1 MSFLSLQQDVAIL
14 FYATLGKQADS
25 ETLNFFAKQL
35 DLGRYNKSQLA
46 NTFIQSQDGH
56 QRYDGLTT
64 AQKIQY
70 IYKNTT
76 GESPSSNLLAT
87 LVAQVNAGQSLG
99 QLTKDLIGG
108 VKSYTGS
115 NAHQVG
121 QQHHLLEVIETTL
134 YPALSPY
141 PDNAAAAADIQ
152 AMFYVV
158 GSLIAA
164 DGVNYWSSILAQ
176 GKANANYIAGRF
188 VDTRSG
194 LKELSNEEFVKTV
207 YKNTFG
213 VDAGASEIASYVAG
227 LNNNTE
233 TRGDVLMRL
242 ITDIRNDTSHDT
254 AKQNFQNAT
263 HVYAAG
269 ELPALNYQETV
280 ALLFLQLAKN
290 TLLNASGLDS
300 FSKFL
305 ASGKSDLDLLTLLA
319 KSTHFQDATNF
330 AKVYAKLYG
339 TTLNDLQKQAIL
351 QQAGNNPL
359 QATLNIID
367 TFRHGEAPL
376 DSGPVPSIDDMVNLE
391 YKIGSELGYQI
402 RGNLSLSN
410 TDGTLTGPLNSGVQH
425 TLSHAEIA
433 QLLQITLNVD
443 VGVAVDLSFAKSL
456 QQVSL
461 QGDFAASLTTLN
473 SLKSKSVTLNLT
485 DKNVANTAGL
495 VEFTNGQNS
504 SILTDQLNVAATHA
518 RLNLNGASEIRL
530 LWKGNAFP
538 DGSNRVSSD
547 FTATLTS
554 TKYDSSFG
562 IVSANF
568 ITKDVLLTSAP
579 GGSVEGVI
587 QSNLNQFLHFQF
599 IDLAYYRGTA
609 NIYLYGKLVA
619 TESTNVFD
627 AGLLD
632 QTASI
637 YNEHY
642 ADVSS
647 LTQAEAAQKDSTG
660 TIWTG
665 SRGFNLSGFADNVH
679 VINVS
684 LSHMTTLRISDNASS
699 KSKVHLETVN
709 GSEAPHW
716 NMEIGNSKTSTVD
729 GGTVSLT
736 SHSTAVSGESLS
748 IASWGTS
755 NNILTLAGGSTHIET
770 LELYGSTTLNL
781 TIKADFSDS
790 LKNIVIPVIEDPWS
804 NPPVITANL
813 TLEKGGTG
821 GGEFYQLLQSL
832 SNHSAYDGL
841 IDQLSGDQLTI
852 AYTATN
858 SFSIQGNTTLTR
870 YQGGD
875 PYSGSN
881 KISFNS
887 SSIDSMVTIEKLET
901 SDTIFLGKGAEQWK
915 FGSHTSQTMAV
926 YGSVSKPTAV
936 DALFNSLTVES
947 KDNGQDIFAKALDKI
962 TNGASKS
969 SLAEVGAVK
978 IGNNV
983 YVVVDNN
990 HNQQFDQDDS
1000 VFSLGDKDVYQI
1012 AGNVHYQAPSVTL
1025 NGIHQGVDEAI
1036 IA

>member
-25 ETLNFFAKQL
+25 ETLNFFARQL
-35 DLGRYNKSQLA
+35 DLGQYNKGQLA
-46 NTFIQSQDGH
+46 DKFIRSQDGH

-115 NAHQVG
+115 DAHQIG
-121 QQHHLLEVIETTL
+121 QQQHLFEVIETTL

-141 PDNAAAAADIQ
+141 PANAAAAADIQ

-164 DGVNYWSSILAQ
+164 DGVNYWSSILAE
-176 GKANANYIAGRF
+176 GKASANYIAGRF

-213 VDAGASEIASYVAG
+213 VEAGASEIASYVAG

-242 ITDIRNDTSHDT
+242 ITDIRNDTTHDT

-290 TLLNASGLDS
+290 TTLNASGLDS

-330 AKVYAKLYG
+330 AKVYTKLYG

-376 DSGPVPSIDDMVNLE
+376 DSGPVPSIDDMVNVE

-402 RGNLSLSN
+402 RGNLTLSN
-410 TDGTLTGPLNSGVQH
+410 TDGTLTGTLNSGAQH

-461 QGDFAASLTTLN
+461 QGDFAASLATLN
-473 SLKSKSVTLNLT
+473 SLKSKSVTLYLT
-485 DKNVANTAGL
+485 DNNVANTAGL

-504 SILTDQLNVAATHA
+504 SILTDQLNVATTHA
-518 RLNLNGASEIRL
+518 QLNLYGDSEIRL
-530 LWKGNAFP
+530 LWKGNAIP
-538 DGSNRVSSD
+538 GESNKVSSD

-554 TKYDSSFG
+554 TQYVSSFG
-562 IVSANF
+562 VVSANF
-568 ITKDVLLTSAP
+568 ITKDVLLTSAS
-579 GGSVEGVI
+579 GGSVDGVI
-587 QSNLNQFLHFQF
+587 QSNLNQFLHFQLV
-599 IDLAYYRGTA
+599 DLANYRGTA
-609 NIYLYGKLVA
+609 NIYLDGKLVA

-627 AGLLD
+627 AGLLN

-637 YNEHY
+637 YNERY

-647 LTQAEAAQKDSTG
+647 LIQADAAQKDSTG

-684 LSHMTTLRISDNASS
+684 LSDTPTLRISDNASS
-699 KSKVHLETVN
+699 KSKVHLETIN

-716 NMEIGNSKTSTVD
+716 GIAIGNSKTSTVD

-736 SHSTAVSGESLS
+736 SHSTAISGETLF
-748 IASWGTS
+748 IASVGTS
-755 NNILTLAGGSTHIET
+755 NNILTLAGGGTHVET
-770 LELYGSTTLNL
+770 LELFGSTALNL
-781 TIKADFSDS
+781 TIKANFSDS

-804 NPPVITANL
+804 NPPIITANL

-821 GGEFYQLLQSL
+821 GGQFYQLLQSL

-881 KISFNS
+881 KISFDS

-901 SDTIFLGKGAEQWK
+901 SDTIFVGKGADQWK

-936 DALFNSLTVES
+936 DALFNSLTVGSE
-947 KDNGQDIFAKALDKI
+947 DNGQDIFAKALDKI

-978 IGNNV
+978 IGSNV
-983 YVVVDNN
+983 YVVIDNN

-1025 NGIHQGVDEAI
+1025 NGIDQGVDEAI
-1036 IA
+1036 VA